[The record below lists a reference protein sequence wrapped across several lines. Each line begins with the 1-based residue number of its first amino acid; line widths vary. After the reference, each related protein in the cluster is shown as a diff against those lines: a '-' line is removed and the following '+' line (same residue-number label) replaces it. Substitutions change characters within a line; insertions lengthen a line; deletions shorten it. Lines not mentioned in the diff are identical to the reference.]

1 MRYNAVVKQKYRKYY
16 NRAVLNQLWNGERL
30 GFSIKQCIELGAR
43 IIQNEIRNVLW
54 IKKCWFS
61 TKKFDECLPIL
72 NI

>member
-16 NRAVLNQLWNGERL
+16 NRAVLNQLWNDEKL

-54 IKKCWFS
+54 IKNVDFRPKISMSVYQF
-61 TKKFDECLPIL
+61 
-72 NI
+72 